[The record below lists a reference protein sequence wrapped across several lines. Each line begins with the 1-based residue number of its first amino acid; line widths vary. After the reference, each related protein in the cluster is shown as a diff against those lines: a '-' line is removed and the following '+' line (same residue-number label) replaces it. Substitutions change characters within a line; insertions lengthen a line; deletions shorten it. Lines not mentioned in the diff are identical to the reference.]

1 MATATSLDLQ
11 TSTQNLTLDSP
22 PSDNA
27 ESSEA
32 SNISATEWAELIR
45 ANLEDMAL
53 DQPLDTKCIPAP
65 RRRHADPESA
75 ALAVE
80 IAALLY
86 PAFGEEGLS
95 QVIKYEKGM

>member
-11 TSTQNLTLDSP
+11 SSTQNLALDSP
-22 PSDNA
+22 PSEYV
-27 ESSEA
+27 ESTNV
-32 SNISATEWAELIR
+32 SNLSATEWAELVR
-45 ANLEDMAL
+45 SNLENMAL
-53 DQPLDTKCIPAP
+53 NQPLDTKCLPAP

-95 QVIKYEKGM
+95 QVIKYEKGL